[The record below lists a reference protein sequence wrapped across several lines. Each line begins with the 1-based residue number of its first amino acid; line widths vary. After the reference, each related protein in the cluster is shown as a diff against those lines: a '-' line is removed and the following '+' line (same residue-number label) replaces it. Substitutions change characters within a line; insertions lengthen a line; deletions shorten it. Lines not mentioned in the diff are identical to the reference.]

1 MNECDKMM
9 SCLGFNETTV
19 KNYGNAIPF
28 TSRKLDIMKRINQQ
42 VNIETARNTDLFA
55 LFYILS
61 IAFSVM
67 VMRFIVFA
75 QTGDSMV
82 LTVLTSIVIRYSQQL
97 QNSLTALSFL
107 VSVVICVGTGFMI
120 NHLKNENHFC

>member
-1 MNECDKMM
+1 MSELDKMM
-9 SCLGFNETTV
+9 SCLGFNETNV

-28 TSRKLDIMKRINQQ
+28 TSRKLDIISRINQASLEKAK
-42 VNIETARNTDLFA
+42 NADLFA

-75 QTGDSMV
+75 QTGDSTIM
-82 LTVLTSIVIRYSQQL
+82 TVFTSIVIRYSQEL
-97 QNSLTALSFL
+97 QNSLNAMSFL
-107 VSVVICVGTGFMI
+107 ISIVICVGTGVMI

>member
-9 SCLGFNETTV
+9 ACLGFNETSV

-28 TSRKLDIMKRINQQ
+28 VSRKLDIINR
-42 VNIETARNTDLFA
+42 VNQAGLEKAKNSDLFA

-61 IAFSVM
+61 IAFSVL

-75 QTGDSMV
+75 QTGDATIIGV
-82 LTVLTSIVIRYSQQL
+82 FTSFAIHYSQPL
-97 QNSLTALSFL
+97 QNSLNALSFV
-107 VSVVICVGTGFMI
+107 VSIVICVGTGVLI
-120 NHLKNENHFC
+120 NHLKNENQFC

>member
-1 MNECDKMM
+1 MNELDKMM
-9 SCLGFNETTV
+9 ACLGFNETAV

-28 TSRKLDIMKRINQQ
+28 SSKKLEIMKQINQASL
-42 VNIETARNTDLFA
+42 EKARNSDLFA

-75 QTGDSMV
+75 QTGDVTIM
-82 LTVLTSIVIRYSQQL
+82 TVFTSIVIRYSEVL
-97 QNSLTALSFL
+97 KNSLTAMSFL
-107 VSVVICVGTGFMI
+107 ISIVICVGTGVMI
-120 NHLKNENHFC
+120 NYLKNESHFC

>member
-1 MNECDKMM
+1 MNELDKMM
-9 SCLGFNETTV
+9 ACLGFNETAV

-28 TSRKLDIMKRINQQ
+28 TSKKLEIMKQINQASL
-42 VNIETARNTDLFA
+42 EKARNSDLFA

-75 QTGDSMV
+75 QTGDSTMM
-82 LTVLTSIVIRYSQQL
+82 TVFTSIVIRYSQEL
-97 QNSLTALSFL
+97 QNSLTAMSFL
-107 VSVVICVGTGFMI
+107 ISIVICVGTGVMI

>member
-9 SCLGFNETTV
+9 SCLGFNETSV
-19 KNYGNAIPF
+19 KNYGNTIPF
-28 TSRKLDIMKRINQQ
+28 TSRKLDIMNRINQ
-42 VNIETARNTDLFA
+42 VSLENARNSDLFA

-75 QTGDSMV
+75 QTGDS
-82 LTVLTSIVIRYSQQL
+82 TVITVFTSIVIRYSQQL
-97 QNSLTALSFL
+97 QNSLTAMSFL
-107 VSVVICVGTGFMI
+107 ISVVICIGTGLIIFR
-120 NHLKNENHFC
+120 LKNERNYC

>member
-1 MNECDKMM
+1 MNELDKMM
-9 SCLGFNETTV
+9 SCLGFSELTV

-28 TSRKLDIMKRINQQ
+28 TSRKLDIISRINQASL
-42 VNIETARNTDLFA
+42 EKARNSDLFA

-75 QTGDSMV
+75 QTGDS
-82 LTVLTSIVIRYSQQL
+82 TVVTVFTSIVIRYSQQL
-97 QNSLTALSFL
+97 QNSLNTMSFL
-107 VSVVICVGTGFMI
+107 ISIVICVGTGVMI

>member
-28 TSRKLDIMKRINQQ
+28 TSRKLDIMKRISQQ
-42 VNIETARNTDLFA
+42 AGMETAANSDLFA

-82 LTVLTSIVIRYSQQL
+82 ITVFTSIVIRYSHQL

-107 VSVVICVGTGFMI
+107 LSVVICVGTGVMI

>member
-1 MNECDKMM
+1 MSELDKMM

-28 TSRKLDIMKRINQQ
+28 TSQKLEIMNRINQAS
-42 VNIETARNTDLFA
+42 IEKAGNSDLFA
-55 LFYILS
+55 LFYIFS

-75 QTGDSMV
+75 QTGDSA
-82 LTVLTSIVIRYSQQL
+82 LITVFTGIIISCSQQL
-97 QNSLTALSFL
+97 QARHNVISFL
-107 VSVVICVGTGFMI
+107 VSAVICVGIGVMI
-120 NHLKNENHFC
+120 NHLKNEHHFC

>member
-9 SCLGFNETTV
+9 SCLGFNETNI
-19 KNYGNAIPF
+19 KNYGDTIPF
-28 TSRKLDIMKRINQQ
+28 TSRKIDIINRINQASLEKAK
-42 VNIETARNTDLFA
+42 NSDLFA

-67 VMRFIVFA
+67 VMRFILFA
-75 QTGDSMV
+75 QAGDATVITVFTG
-82 LTVLTSIVIRYSQQL
+82 IVIRYSQQL
-97 QNSLTALSFL
+97 QNSLNMMSFL
-107 VSVVICVGTGFMI
+107 VSVVICVGTGVMI